1 MNIDKHRAISYCGFK
16 RCHDL
21 IPELQNNPAYRKT
34 FYPLWMGN
42 WLTDMNQATAFFSF
56 LPSNEEPGLIRYW
69 LTFLKKIHTIF
80 PQDEWLKTYI
90 DRKESELEII
100 ARSGKKE
107 KTDYYQSRKDGAYI
121 LPDFILQNTDFKKT
135 WENLF
140 ATLWTEEWRS
150 AEEAWTFSQKMGEMP
165 ESLPMDIPADK
176 PDTPSVLPGKAE
188 EIGAYY
194 PLDHFDVTDQYVLK
208 DNKRVLDNREE
219 LELKGHE
226 ERGFMTTTV
235 KESLAYAMEDWVKKA
250 FDTTQDADSAI
261 TRKNR
266 LSDYQALKILGH
278 GIHTLQDFYA
288 HSNYSDLLLICMA
301 EEKLLNGY
309 WNRRIDHLVTETE
322 VGTFNA
328 FVLCKE
334 HPDDKHGTGKKNPVV
349 TGRFDTIDTVHT
361 LLHLSGEGIHSHDN
375 EAGHD
380 DKEKKD
386 RIFRLLFGTFSEID
400 VVQKMKGTVEAY
412 RALAE
417 QIDEI
422 QEKIAG
428 FFVDYLVDP
437 TIKTVLREKEH
448 LIDTYLLLKDATL
461 KNDRTLQEYR
471 KAGELLFHQHTI
483 EDHLRKK
490 ITTAEQKG
498 EMILPHHALL
508 AKDHDQTND
517 AVKLSYKLSCALAS
531 EATTEVLVKYF
542 QGASFSELEPLLK
555 RRYVHPQFH
564 TDQCAKTGSLNKAI
578 ESLNGKWFWYASKNL
593 DNGQSIL
600 GFDTE

>member
-21 IPELQNNPAYRKT
+21 IPELQNNSAYRKV

-56 LPSNEEPGLIRYW
+56 LPSSKEPGLIRYW
-69 LTFLKKIHTIF
+69 LTFLKKLHTIF
-80 PQDEWLKTYI
+80 PQDEWLKRYI

-107 KTDYYQSRKDGAYI
+107 KTDYYQSRKDGAYV

-176 PDTPSVLPGKAE
+176 TDSPSVSPGKAE

-219 LELKGHE
+219 LELKEHE
-226 ERGFMTTTV
+226 KRGFMTTTV
-235 KESLAYAMEDWVKKA
+235 KESLAYAMEDWIKKA

-261 TRKNR
+261 TRQNR
-266 LSDYQALKILGH
+266 LSDYQALKTLGH
-278 GIHTLQDFYA
+278 GIHILQDFYA

-301 EEKLLNGY
+301 ENKLLNDY
-309 WNRRIDHLVTETE
+309 WNRRIHHLVTETE

-334 HPDDKHGTGKKNPVV
+334 HPDDKHGTGEKTPVV

-361 LLHLSGEGIHSHDN
+361 LLHLSREGIHSHDN
-375 EAGHD
+375 EAGYDH
-380 DKEKKD
+380 KEKKD

-412 RALAE
+412 RALTE

-428 FFVDYLVDP
+428 FFIDYLVDP
-437 TIKTVLREKEH
+437 TIKTVLREKKH
-448 LIDTYLLLKDATL
+448 LIDTYLLLKDAIL
-461 KNDRTLQEYR
+461 HNDRTLQEYR

-483 EDHLRKK
+483 EDHLRKEM
-490 ITTAEQKG
+490 TAAEKEG
-498 EMILPHHALL
+498 EMILPHHALM

-542 QGASFSELEPLLK
+542 QGASFIELEPLLK
-555 RRYVHPQFH
+555 RRYIHPQFH
-564 TDQCAKTGSLNKAI
+564 V
-578 ESLNGKWFWYASKNL
+578 
-593 DNGQSIL
+593 
-600 GFDTE
+600 